1 MLTGSSGSEEDPKL
15 PGVKGMAA
23 RQIVREHFQ
32 KHPLGVY
39 QKVRER
45 LAQARRKG
53 SVEELEARDMYLHFQ
68 ETVPLGSFKT
78 LTYLSFLLCTAW
90 EFLEQG
96 KGDEVASVIARG
108 LMFCEQVANESGQ
121 TRLAWLLTCLEDP
134 PFALVEARK
143 APRAEVPHGQ
153 LSEPRWIAAQLGYLR
168 DAQLIQERTQATHHQ
183 APPFSAPAPQANS
196 GNPKGKGK
204 KQKAIKDGPE
214 AEATS

>member
-1 MLTGSSGSEEDPKL
+1 M
-15 PGVKGMAA
+15 
-23 RQIVREHFQ
+23 
-32 KHPLGVY
+32 
-39 QKVRER
+39 
-45 LAQARRKG
+45 
-53 SVEELEARDMYLHFQ
+53 EELEARDMYLHFQ

-78 LTYLSFLLCTAW
+78 LTYLSFR
-90 EFLEQG
+90 
-96 KGDEVASVIARG
+96 DEVASVIARG

-121 TRLAWLLTCLEDP
+121 TRLAWLLTCLDDP

-168 DAQLIQERTQATHHQ
+168 DAQLIQERNQATHHQ
-183 APPFSAPAPQANS
+183 APPFSAPAPQANP

-214 AEATS
+214 AEAAS